1 MKQVLNTK
9 KCADIVKRVFKPIS
23 RLLETDLER
32 AVRKEEFVFFY
43 QPQLDL
49 KTGKVKGV
57 EALIRWHHPQ
67 KGMINPAD
75 FIPMLER
82 TKLINQVTPFLF
94 RQTMDDLKALQE
106 MGFHDLFMS
115 VNLSAVQLEDDKLAA
130 KLTRQLKKSGIL
142 AKNYECEITET
153 SVMENV
159 SRALAILQQIS
170 DAGVI
175 LSIDDFGS
183 GYASFDYLRRLSIQ
197 KLKIDM
203 TFVSSLFEHENNE
216 IILSAMIDLG
226 HRLKLEVL
234 AEGVETKKQEEW
246 LQKNGCDM
254 AQGFYF
260 ARPMCFEDLVTFLK
274 HELKG
279 QEVSKSVKPVASKTN
294 VKNTVLKKQKETVV
308 CKAISR
314 RNKNFDR

>member
-1 MKQVLNTK
+1 MKQIL
-9 KCADIVKRVFKPIS
+9 IVKKYADTVKRILKPIA

-32 AVRKEEFVFFY
+32 AVRKEEFIFFY
-43 QPQLDL
+43 QPQFDL
-49 KTGKVKGV
+49 KTGQVKGV
-57 EALIRWHHPQ
+57 EALIRWCHPQ

-94 RQTMDDLKALQE
+94 RQTMDDLKALQK
-106 MGFHDLFMS
+106 MGFDDLFMS
-115 VNLSAVQLEDDKLAA
+115 VNLSAVQVEDDKLAA
-130 KLTRQLKKSGIL
+130 KLTRQLKKSGIS

-159 SRALAILQQIS
+159 SSAISVLQQIS
-170 DAGVI
+170 DAGVK

-203 TFVSSLFEHENNE
+203 AFVASLFEHENNE
-216 IILSAMIDLG
+216 VILSAMIVLG

-274 HELKG
+274 NELKE
-279 QEVSKSVKPVASKTN
+279 QKTVTKTKIPVSKDKAKKISP
-294 VKNTVLKKQKETVV
+294 KNKKETGVQRTVLQ
-308 CKAISR
+308 

>member
-1 MKQVLNTK
+1 MKQIP
-9 KCADIVKRVFKPIS
+9 IVKKYADTVKRALKPVF

-43 QPQLDL
+43 QPQIDL
-49 KTGKVKGV
+49 KSGEIMGV
-57 EALIRWHHPQ
+57 EALIRWCHPQ

-94 RQTMDDLKALQE
+94 RQTMDDLKALQK
-106 MGFHDLFMS
+106 MGFNDLFMS
-115 VNLSAVQLEDDKLAA
+115 VNLSAVQLEDDKLAS
-130 KLTRQLKKSGIL
+130 KLTRQLKKSGVS

-159 SRALAILQQIS
+159 SGAVAVLQQIS
-170 DAGVI
+170 DAGVR

-183 GYASFDYLRRLSIQ
+183 GYASFDYLRRLNIQ

-226 HRLKLEVL
+226 HRLKLDVL

-260 ARPMCFEDLVTFLK
+260 ARPMCFDDLVTFLK
-274 HELKG
+274 NELKD
-279 QEVSKSVKPVASKTN
+279 KKASKKVHLSAPKTHAKKTALK
-294 VKNTVLKKQKETVV
+294 KNTPHSFSPFTK
-308 CKAISR
+308 R
-314 RNKNFDR
+314 